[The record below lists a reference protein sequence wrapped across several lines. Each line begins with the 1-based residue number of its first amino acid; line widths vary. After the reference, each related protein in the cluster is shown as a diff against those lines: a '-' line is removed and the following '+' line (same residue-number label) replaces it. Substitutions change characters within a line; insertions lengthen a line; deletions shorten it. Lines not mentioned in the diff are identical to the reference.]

1 MNPILRSTLF
11 ANTFQ
16 SAINPKRALLA
27 GLVACATASSAY
39 AGNVSKAN
47 NTGALNVGTSWVGGV
62 APGAS
67 DVATWDATITDPNS
81 ATNDLGANATWG
93 GIKILNP
100 VGPVAITT
108 NSAPATLTLGAAGID
123 MSSATVDLTMSNNL
137 TLPDNTVQT
146 WNVPSGGRFC
156 WGAL

>member
-62 APGAS
+62 VPGS
-67 DVATWDATITDPNS
+67 GDVATWDATITDPND

-100 VGPVAITT
+100 AGAPAITT
-108 NSAPATLTLGAAGID
+108 NSAPATLTLNGQGVD
-123 MSSATVDLTMSNNL
+123 MSSATADFTMANDLTFPSG
-137 TLPDNTVQT
+137 TVNVF
-146 WNVPSGGRFC
+146 NVPTG
-156 WGAL
+156 